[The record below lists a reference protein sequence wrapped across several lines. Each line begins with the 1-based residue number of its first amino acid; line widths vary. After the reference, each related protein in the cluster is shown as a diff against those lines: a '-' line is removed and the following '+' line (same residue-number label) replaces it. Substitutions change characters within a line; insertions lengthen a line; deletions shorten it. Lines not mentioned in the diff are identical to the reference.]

1 MSAVGQREGLFGCL
15 GRLSPD
21 LFALPSRQ
29 SFWRSLCFFFSWS
42 FVWVYSVRRQ
52 GVSDRG
58 LCGYH
63 KARQGGEEGGGGARL
78 GEMDG
83 VGVLA

>member
-1 MSAVGQREGLFGCL
+1 MPRSAFTGFVRPALSSVVLAISLFL
-15 GRLSPD
+15 
-21 LFALPSRQ
+21 
-29 SFWRSLCFFFSWS
+29 FSWS